1 LESLSD
7 FVTRNSLNDG
17 NPAINIGYR
26 PRFRKLVDLECD
38 IIEQTHEDII
48 VDRTLSKACGQECDI
63 IEQAHEDL
71 SGLLL

>member
-1 LESLSD
+1 MSFSRLESLSD

-38 IIEQTHEDII
+38 IIEQTY
-48 VDRTLSKACGQECDI
+48 RK
-63 IEQAHEDL
+63 AHEDL